1 MNFNELRYIVAES
14 ELMLRRRRGAN
25 TISILIMGL
34 SLLILVV
41 FILVTLNISGIIEKT
56 TEEHRVYVYLEDGI
70 SRATSRDIQYGLL
83 GMEGV
88 EEVAFV
94 SRSEALA
101 VLREAMG
108 DDSDFLEDLV
118 DNPLPESFR
127 VKLKTGYIRSEVLN
141 LMASQVTDMPGV
153 EEVRYG
159 KRWLGRGE
167 ALVRGFYVVDFGLG
181 LIILLSVIF
190 VISNTVRLTV
200 LHRKKTID
208 VMKLVGATN
217 NYVRTPFVI
226 EGALQAVA
234 AALIAMGLLAL
245 IYIFMKRYLPG
256 IVFFGG
262 EAIAAFVIFCALL
275 GALVSYTAMRRYLK
289 I

>member
-25 TISILIMGL
+25 MISILIMGL

-41 FILVTLNISGIIEKT
+41 FILVTLNISGVIEKT
-56 TEEHRVYVYLEDGI
+56 TEEHRVYVYLRDGI
-70 SRATSRDIQYGLL
+70 SRAASRDIQYGML

-88 EEVAFV
+88 EEVSFV
-94 SRSEALA
+94 TRSEALTEF
-101 VLREAMG
+101 REALG
-108 DDSDFLEDLV
+108 DDSGFLEDLV

-127 VKLKTGYIRSEVLN
+127 VKLKPDYIRSDVLDH
-141 LMASQVTDMPGV
+141 MASQVADMPGV

-167 ALVRGFYVVDFGLG
+167 ALVRGFYMVDFGLG

-200 LHRKKTID
+200 LHRKKTIN

-256 IVFFGG
+256 IIFFRG

-275 GALVSYTAMRRYLK
+275 GSLVSYTAMRRYLK